1 MVTSVPKAYFGA
13 EGLKTIVSVDLT
25 VQGRELI
32 AATTPSEAP
41 SDSGGGDYADPAPDS
56 RKVMVVHGRDEE
68 ARRTMFDFLRA
79 LGLVPLEW
87 SSLVA
92 ETGSAAPYIGQ
103 VLTKAFETAKAV
115 VVLFTPD
122 DEGWLKEAFR
132 QPDDPPEET
141 QPTPQAR
148 PNVLFEAGMALGVH
162 PDRTVLVEL
171 GKLRSF
177 SDIYGRHVIR
187 LNGTDGPLR
196 EIARRLHTAGCAVDE
211 SKVDWNAVRFPDRG
225 VNGHI
230 AETSN
235 MPEPSLGFSVSQTP
249 WLPNALVGHFK
260 IRQYATPIQP
270 NEKATVFRMV
280 VAADPKPVV
289 NELDSAIKAA
299 FKDSRPT
306 LKS

>member
-1 MVTSVPKAYFGA
+1 MAENPEYWHVRIQARNVQPGSEILAVDKTRDWIEERILKPRRRGA
-13 EGLKTIVSVDLT
+13 PVAI
-25 VQGRELI
+25 QGRNLPWEDIQYVWIGVSEVPTSDLIPQVKAERERRRQYSGVVVLGGTSDRWGAVARTKDMTDELI
-32 AATTPSEAP
+32 DGPVGSEIDEP
-41 SDSGGGDYADPAPDS
+41 TQVPRADP
-56 RKVMVVHGRDEE
+56 RKVMVVHGRDDE
-68 ARRTMFDFLRA
+68 ARRAMFDFLRA
-79 LGLVPLEW
+79 LGLDPREW

-148 PNVLFEAGMALGVH
+148 PNVLFEAGMALGVQ

-187 LNGTDGPLR
+187 LDGTEKQLR
-196 EIARRLHTAGCAVDE
+196 EIARRLKNAGCEIAENNDE
-211 SKVDWNAVRFPDRG
+211 WATTRFPER
-225 VNGHI
+225 
-230 AETSN
+230 
-235 MPEPSLGFSVSQTP
+235 
-249 WLPNALVGHFK
+249 
-260 IRQYATPIQP
+260 
-270 NEKATVFRMV
+270 
-280 VAADPKPVV
+280 
-289 NELDSAIKAA
+289 
-299 FKDSRPT
+299 
-306 LKS
+306 